1 MDNLFTFFL
10 SVIAS
15 VVANYIC
22 DFLNR
27 NNSDRQ

>member
-1 MDNLFTFFL
+1 MENLFTFSL

-15 VVANYIC
+15 VVANYIF

-27 NNSDRQ
+27 NKSDRQ